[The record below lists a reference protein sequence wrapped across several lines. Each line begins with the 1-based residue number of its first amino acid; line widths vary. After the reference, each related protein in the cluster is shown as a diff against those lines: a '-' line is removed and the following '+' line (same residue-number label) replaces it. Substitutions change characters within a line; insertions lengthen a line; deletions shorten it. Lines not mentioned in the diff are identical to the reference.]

1 MARTV
6 SGGRRRGWRR
16 RVVAPALLLALGV
29 SAPAWAQTEEAAPT
43 AEASTAVDALQCW
56 RRLGQN
62 AVRVGERFTMTV
74 TCSTVETDR
83 ARTILDP
90 VVLEPASID
99 VTPFEVLDG
108 ERFEEV
114 RTGPFRFFQY
124 RYTVR
129 LITETSF
136 GEDVELP
143 ALELTYRIERRL
155 GNDPA
160 LVGREFT
167 YILPPESI
175 RIVSLV
181 PNAVVDIRDLPPA
194 TFGDVQAR
202 VFRANA
208 LTLGAALLGVV
219 AVGVLLLGAARTAR
233 ARRGDAPSVEKSV
246 SLPRI
251 VAAALGELTGVQQT
265 TAAQGWS
272 VDAVARALPALRVA
286 GSVALT
292 GDVVQTKIGAD
303 TQARDGQLRVRHGL
317 LGTKTVVISSGLTA
331 APLTATTNGPAV
343 GDTQLMA
350 DLGQAVA
357 LFTRARYGRHDE
369 LPTADLTGALDTAV
383 AGLKRLRWQSAAPV
397 RALARLRAAAISSW
411 SLVRL
416 GGR

>member
-1 MARTV
+1 M
-6 SGGRRRGWRR
+6 
-16 RVVAPALLLALGV
+16 VAPALLLALGV

-43 AEASTAVDALQCW
+43 AEASTAVASTAVDALQCW

>member
-6 SGGRRRGWRR
+6 AGCRRRGWRR
-16 RVVAPALLLALGV
+16 RVVAPALLVALGV
-29 SAPAWAQTEEAAPT
+29 AAPAWAQPEDASTT
-43 AEASTAVDALQCW
+43 GEASTAVDALQCW
-56 RRLGQN
+56 RRIGQS

-74 TCSTVETDR
+74 TCSAVETDR
-83 ARTILDP
+83 ARTITDP
-90 VVLEPASID
+90 VALEPASID

-160 LVGREFT
+160 LVGRELT
-167 YILPPESI
+167 YILPPEPI

-194 TFGDVQAR
+194 TFGDVRAR
-202 VFRANA
+202 VFRANT

-219 AVGVLLLGAARTAR
+219 ALGVLLMGVARTAR
-233 ARRGDAPSVEKSV
+233 ARRGDAPSVEKPV

-265 TAAQGWS
+265 TATQGWS

-292 GDVVQTKIGAD
+292 GHVTHTKVGAD
-303 TQARDGQLRVRHGL
+303 TQARDGQLRIRHGL
-317 LGTKTVVISSGLTA
+317 LGTKTVVVSSGLTA
-331 APLTATTNGPAV
+331 APLTATTNAPAV
-343 GDTQLMA
+343 GDAQLTA
-350 DLGQAVA
+350 DVGQAVA

-369 LPTADLTGALDTAV
+369 LPTDELTRALDTAV

-397 RALARLRAAAISSW
+397 RALARLRTAAASSW
-411 SLVRL
+411 PLVRL

>member
-1 MARTV
+1 M
-6 SGGRRRGWRR
+6 
-16 RVVAPALLLALGV
+16 VAPALLLALGV

-99 VTPFEVLDG
+99 VTPFEVIDG

>member
-6 SGGRRRGWRR
+6 SGGWRWGWRG
-16 RVVAPALLLALGV
+16 RVGAPVILLALGI
-29 SAPAWAQTEEAAPT
+29 SAPAWAQTEDAAPT

-160 LVGREFT
+160 LVGRELT
-167 YILPPESI
+167 YILPPEPI

-208 LTLGAALLGVV
+208 LALGAALLGVV

-233 ARRGDAPSVEKSV
+233 ARRGDAPSVEKPV

-251 VAAALGELTGVQQT
+251 VAAALGELTDVQQT

-292 GDVVQTKIGAD
+292 GDVVQTKAGAD

-331 APLTATTNGPAV
+331 APLTATANAPTV
-343 GDTQLMA
+343 GDAQLMA

-369 LPTADLTGALDTAV
+369 MPTAELTGALDTAV